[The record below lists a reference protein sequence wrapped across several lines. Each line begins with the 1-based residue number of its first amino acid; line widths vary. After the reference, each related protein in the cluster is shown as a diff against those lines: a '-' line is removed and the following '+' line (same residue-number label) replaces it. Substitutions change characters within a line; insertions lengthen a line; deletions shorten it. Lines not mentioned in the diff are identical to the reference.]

1 MALPDPKESFS
12 GGKKPPAAFFIW
24 PILFIIVFI
33 LLIYKFN
40 NNGKVENWD
49 QAKFEKQ
56 VADGNVRSA
65 ELSPQGENIYDVEGK
80 FTLATEKALAKK
92 REDGSL
98 ETEKNQTKKTE
109 KSGKEVATGRYRT
122 RIVWSQ
128 DISNLMQK
136 NIDEVTIQKRDNWW
150 SLILTMLPVILIIV
164 VIYVLFSRQIKMAG
178 RGAMQ
183 FGKSRARMIMPE
195 ELHTTFDDVAGADEA
210 KEEIQ
215 EIVEFLKDPLKFQ
228 MLGGKIP
235 KGALLTGAPGTGK
248 TLLAKAVACEAEVPF
263 FSISGSD
270 FVEMF
275 VGVGASRVR
284 DMFEQA
290 RRHAP
295 CLIFIDEIDAVGR
308 SRFSGMGGGHDE
320 REQTLNA
327 MLVEMDGLEAANAG
341 VIVLAATNRPDVL
354 DPALLRP
361 GRFDRQV
368 VLDLPDI
375 RGRKKIIE
383 IHISKI
389 KIDKSVNVDTLARST
404 PGFSGADLANMCN
417 EAALLAARYDRE
429 AATQEDLEEAR
440 DKVRWGRERKSRR
453 ITPREKKLTA
463 YHEAGHALATMHC
476 KFSTP
481 LHKITIIPR
490 GHALGMTMMM
500 PDEDVYTQSR
510 KELMDEMVVLLA
522 GRVAEEMVFDDMNS
536 GASNDIQRATKIAR
550 MMVCT
555 FGMNDKIGP
564 VHYGDRHE
572 HIHVRVD
579 AEPADTYSQETAREI
594 DVEVKK
600 LVNDALQR
608 CKDILTTNRDQLEKL
623 SLTLLERET
632 LTAEEAYTL
641 LGMEP
646 RKQEEIDLSDVVPS
660 VPADTPVP
668 EEPITPEDVQE
679 ETEEKSE

>member
-1 MALPDPKESFS
+1 MPFPEQQNSTP
-12 GGKKPPAAFFIW
+12 GTKKPPFAFFVWLI
-24 PILFIIVFI
+24 IIIVVATLFIFRFSDSTSV
-33 LLIYKFN
+33 KQ
-40 NNGKVENWD
+40 WD
-49 QAKFEKQ
+49 QAEFERNIAKKI
-56 VADGNVRSA
+56 VLSAD
-65 ELSPQGENIYDVEGK
+65 LTPQGEDIYDVDGK
-80 FTLATEKALAKK
+80 FKLSKAEIEA
-92 REDGSL
+92 L
-98 ETEKNQTKKTE
+98 ERTQ
-109 KSGKEVATGRYRT
+109 GKDVSKYGKYRT
-122 RIVWSQ
+122 RIVWSKQ
-128 DISNLMQK
+128 LSELMQQNVNK
-136 NIDEVTIQKRDNWW
+136 VTIHKRDNWW
-150 SLILTMLPVILIIV
+150 SLVLTMLPVILIIV

-248 TLLAKAVACEAEVPF
+248 TLLAKAVACEAGVPF

-290 RRHAP
+290 RRNSP

-383 IHISKI
+383 IHISRI
-389 KIDKSVNVDTLARST
+389 KIDKSVDIDVLARST

-417 EAALLAARYDRE
+417 EAALLAARYNRE
-429 AATQEDLEEAR
+429 AATQNDLEEAR

-463 YHEAGHALATMHC
+463 YHEAGHALATLHC
-476 KFSTP
+476 EFSTP
-481 LHKITIIPR
+481 LHKVTIIPR
-490 GHALGMTMMM
+490 GQALGMTMMM
-500 PDEDVYTQSR
+500 PDEDVYTRSR

-522 GRVAEEMVFDDMNS
+522 GRVAEQMIFDDMNS
-536 GASNDIQRATKIAR
+536 GAANDIERATKIAR

-555 FGMNDKIGP
+555 FGMNDSIGP
-564 VHYGDRHE
+564 IHYGDRHE
-572 HIHVRVD
+572 HVHVRID
-579 AEPADTYSQETAREI
+579 AQPADSYSQETAREI
-594 DVEVKK
+594 DIEVKA
-600 LVNDALQR
+600 LVKDALNR
-608 CKDILTTNRDQLEKL
+608 CQQLLNKYRYQLEKL
-623 SLTLLERET
+623 AQELLDKET
-632 LTAEEAYTL
+632 LTVEEVYKL
-641 LGMEP
+641 LDMEP
-646 RKQEEIDLSDVVPS
+646 RKVDLISIDDPELVSSVEGDSDVVEEPVVNS
-660 VPADTPVP
+660 DIKDETTESEVP
-668 EEPITPEDVQE
+668 EK
-679 ETEEKSE
+679 TE